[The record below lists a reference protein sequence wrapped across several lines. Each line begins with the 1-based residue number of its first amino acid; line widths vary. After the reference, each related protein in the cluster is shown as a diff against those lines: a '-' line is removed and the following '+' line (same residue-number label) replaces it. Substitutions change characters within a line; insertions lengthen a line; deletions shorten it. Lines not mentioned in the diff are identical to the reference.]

1 MTFESYSFNVD
12 RVRLDWFETAVIL
25 DLQGKLPDFEL
36 TRYTWQKQ
44 QFYYPAGQ
52 WDQLKATFYFRRTYG
67 YYILQL
73 YMPTYASVF
82 ISWIAF
88 WLDPKCLP
96 GRITLGVSSLMALTF
111 QYGNVARSLPKVSYV
126 KAMDV
131 WIFASMGFI
140 FLSLVELAI
149 AGHVDKTAK
158 EENDGQDE
166 TFDKVKKRKSC
177 IKCNCQTKARKR
189 QVRNLNN
196 IYLSIMTHK
205 VSSEAYKVRM
215 NASEVHKLEKIC
227 YRDLLS
233 DKNKSKFKWTAEKI
247 DKLCQFIFPLS
258 FICFNCFYWI
268 YYTTESSKQ
277 MERLLDDANFTGGS
291 FLLTKRNIG

>member
-1 MTFESYSFNVD
+1 M
-12 RVRLDWFETAVIL
+12 L
-25 DLQGKLPDFEL
+25 
-36 TRYTWQKQ
+36 
-44 QFYYPAGQ
+44 
-52 WDQLKATFYFRRTYG
+52 YF
-67 YYILQL
+67 L
-73 YMPTYASVF
+73 
-82 ISWIAF
+82 SWIAF

-196 IYLSIMTHK
+196 IYLSIMTYHIAAR
-205 VSSEAYKVRM
+205 SEQIPYK
-215 NASEVHKLEKIC
+215 
-227 YRDLLS
+227 
-233 DKNKSKFKWTAEKI
+233 
-247 DKLCQFIFPLS
+247 Q
-258 FICFNCFYWI
+258 
-268 YYTTESSKQ
+268 
-277 MERLLDDANFTGGS
+277 
-291 FLLTKRNIG
+291 